1 MEDLHNLQTSQ
12 LVDLLAEQTSIIT
25 KLFSEKKFGEEYD
38 KHKLFLKAIQTEIDF
53 RRTTADIIPSSS
65 TEPPDF
71 STTNNT

>member
-1 MEDLHNLQTSQ
+1 MQDLHNLPISQ

-25 KLFSEKKFGEEYD
+25 KLFSEKRFDEEYN

-53 RRTTADIIPSSS
+53 RKTTVDIIPTTA

-71 STTNNT
+71 SSTNKT